1 MILGKKVTGIILIA
15 GNSKRFGKG
24 VNKNFELIKGKSIL
38 SYSLDAFIM
47 NNYIDDISIVARE
60 KDVETVEKIISK
72 STSCKEIN
80 VVLGGNSRQQSVYN
94 AIRNIKSN
102 IVIIHDGAR
111 PLIKQEY
118 INNCLKEMVN
128 FKGVAVGVK
137 VKDTIKVTNDKGEVI
152 ETTERDNTWTIQ
164 TPQCF
169 DRDILFEMH
178 KKFKNCQTTDDCTLF
193 EKGGYNV
200 KIIKGGYTNIK
211 VTTYE
216 DISIIQQWI

>member
-24 VNKNFELIKGKSIL
+24 LNKNFELINGKSIL

-47 NNYIDDISIVARE
+47 NDYIDNIIIVARE
-60 KDVETVEKIISK
+60 KDVETVEKIISE
-72 STSCKEIN
+72 SASYKEIN
-80 VVLGGNSRQQSVYN
+80 VVLGGDSRQQSVYN
-94 AIRNIKSN
+94 AIKNIKSN

-118 INNCLKEMVN
+118 INNCIKEMVN

-137 VKDTIKVTNDKGEVI
+137 VKDTIKVTNDKGVVI
-152 ETTERDNTWTIQ
+152 ETTERENTWAIQ

-178 KKFKNCQTTDDCTLF
+178 KRFKNYQTTDDCMLL

-200 KIIKGGYTNIK
+200 KIINGDYTNIK
-211 VTTYE
+211 ITTYD
-216 DISIIQQWI
+216 DINILKQWL